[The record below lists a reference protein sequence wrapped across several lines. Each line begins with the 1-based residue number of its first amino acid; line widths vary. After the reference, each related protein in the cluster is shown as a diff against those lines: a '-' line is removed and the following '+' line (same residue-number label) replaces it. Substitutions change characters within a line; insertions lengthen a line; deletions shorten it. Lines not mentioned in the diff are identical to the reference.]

1 MAAHEGNIQSKKG
14 TQKGNY
20 GGVKIVE
27 NYQVTKERAEEYYA
41 HLPCSISRFSWVT
54 SGQLQVTVR
63 VKLNQVRAR

>member
-1 MAAHEGNIQSKKG
+1 MAAHEGTRIEGNIQSKKG

-41 HLPCSISRFSWVT
+41 HLPCSILRFRS
-54 SGQLQVTVR
+54 
-63 VKLNQVRAR
+63 